1 MPNFKPKAKKK
12 IKVTKNATVTV
23 DNKHQ
28 EKMDEFKNLEENVIP
43 SLKIKEKEL
52 KRKLKYEDLNL
63 EEQLESK
70 DELKKIKKQIK
81 NHEQK
86 KKKYLLDNSKYV
98 FEYYE
103 NKKGLAIDNNSK
115 TKVLHSFFKKNKN
128 NHDEKNTR
136 KLINN
141 SQKYLTNI
149 DESFLN
155 INDYIQSHEVCSN
168 CSGELIPVESEV

>member
-70 DELKKIKKQIK
+70 DELKIIKKQIK

-86 KKKYLLDNSKYV
+86 KKKYKRK
-98 FEYYE
+98 
-103 NKKGLAIDNNSK
+103 NKKKETKRKKEKGEQEKRKRNRK
-115 TKVLHSFFKKNKN
+115 T
-128 NHDEKNTR
+128 
-136 KLINN
+136 
-141 SQKYLTNI
+141 
-149 DESFLN
+149 
-155 INDYIQSHEVCSN
+155 
-168 CSGELIPVESEV
+168 